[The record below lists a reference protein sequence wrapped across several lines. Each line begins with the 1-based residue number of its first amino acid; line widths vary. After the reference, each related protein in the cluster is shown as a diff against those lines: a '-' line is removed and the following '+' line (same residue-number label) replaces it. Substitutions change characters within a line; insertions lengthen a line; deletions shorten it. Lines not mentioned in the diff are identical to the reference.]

1 MIMMYV
7 RILRV
12 HRLKTWKE
20 QAETMT
26 GRAAAAPAAAPAA
39 ISSAASSA
47 AAHTCTSLT
56 WHTGACS
63 RNRPIRHWGGGLPQC
78 RSGGWAATWSQ
89 VKLIRG
95 FQDVSARGR
104 GVITDR
110 GSQIPSHLHIPITI
124 FLSDAKMK
132 LGLRHDVVLYRGAII
147 QRRGTGGTQDW

>member
-26 GRAAAAPAAAPAA
+26 GRAAAAAAA

-56 WHTGACS
+56 
-63 RNRPIRHWGGGLPQC
+63 
-78 RSGGWAATWSQ
+78 
-89 VKLIRG
+89 
-95 FQDVSARGR
+95 
-104 GVITDR
+104 
-110 GSQIPSHLHIPITI
+110 
-124 FLSDAKMK
+124 
-132 LGLRHDVVLYRGAII
+132 
-147 QRRGTGGTQDW
+147 